1 MIIRVA
7 VLLAA
12 LMAWT
17 GATARADGRLLH
29 PSQRALAAAGD
40 DEPPAHED
48 NPLKVKP
55 HPVKAVPEEE
65 APVYKKWWFWAI
77 TGAVVGGAVIFGA
90 ATFKPA
96 QHLPMACPET
106 VVACFGDGRPQQ

>member
-17 GATARADGRLLH
+17 AASARADSRVLH

-40 DEPPAHED
+40 DEPPSHEE
-48 NPLKVKP
+48 NPLKAKP
-55 HPVKAVPEEE
+55 QPVKAVPAEE
-65 APVYKKWWFWAI
+65 APVYKKWWFWAL
-77 TGAVVGGAVIFGA
+77 TGAVVTGIVVFGVS
-90 ATFKPA
+90 TFKPT
-96 QHLPMACPET
+96 QHSPLACPNG
-106 VVACFGDGRPQQ
+106 VVACFGDGRPQ